1 MLSSAPLQT
10 EIHPRD
16 MMADA
21 WLEQQK
27 RDKERRRQAEQAT
40 ADLQGETERAWSLLE
55 YGRPNEARRVLD
67 GVLVRHPDEPW
78 ALFLLGVCLLRTGD
92 LERAESAFAEVLR
105 QSPGDHTTAY
115 YLGLA
120 RERQGREADA
130 HDMYRR
136 ALDLKPDFKEARA
149 RLEPAPGLRR
159 RIEPGPKPAR
169 APARG
174 SGRALLL
181 VIIGAAVWVAL
192 TMAG

>member
-1 MLSSAPLQT
+1 MFPSAPLSIQGNQ
-10 EIHPRD
+10 RD
-16 MMADA
+16 MMAAA

-27 RDKERRRQAEQAT
+27 REKERRRQAEHVT
-40 ADLQGETERAWSLLE
+40 ADFQVETERAWSLLE

-67 GVLVRHPDEPW
+67 GVLVHHPSEPW
-78 ALFLLGVCLLRTGD
+78 ALFLFGVCLLRTGE
-92 LERAESAFAEVLR
+92 LAHAESVFAEVLG
-105 QSPGDHTTAY
+105 QSPTDHTTAY

-120 RERQGREADA
+120 RERQGRTAGA
-130 HDMYRR
+130 HEMYQR

-149 RLEPAPGLRR
+149 RLDPGTGLRR

-169 APARG
+169 VPGNG